1 MKHRKYL
8 MDKLDSYGDNFR
20 NIPICVP
27 NETERDAQ
35 LFKEKIANRAT
46 STYAYHYDDQNSNRS
61 NISSISNLSMADM
74 DRVQSWKAMALN
86 MGGSWDGI
94 LSDGH
99 KKSKKIKKE
108 KKEAKRFLS

>member
-1 MKHRKYL
+1 

-46 STYAYHYDDQNSNRS
+46 STYGYHYDDQNSNRS